1 MKKLIRTQK
10 KLLILHKFQN
20 YEKPKLTGPSSVILP
35 NNSPVPAGIELAKY
49 SINYNQ
55 MFYSGEEL
63 LITISDSQNLPIGLK
78 MVNAFDVILYS
89 KRKLPALEDLVQ
101 GFEKLSCF
109 SIFSVDLNEGIKNSA
124 YFEEQILDGKKT

>member
-1 MKKLIRTQK
+1 M
-10 KLLILHKFQN
+10 
-20 YEKPKLTGPSSVILP
+20 
-35 NNSPVPAGIELAKY
+35 ELGKY

-55 MFYSGEEL
+55 MFYSGEKL

-101 GFEKLSCF
+101 GFKILSCF

-124 YFEEQILDGKKT
+124 YFEEQILVRKKT